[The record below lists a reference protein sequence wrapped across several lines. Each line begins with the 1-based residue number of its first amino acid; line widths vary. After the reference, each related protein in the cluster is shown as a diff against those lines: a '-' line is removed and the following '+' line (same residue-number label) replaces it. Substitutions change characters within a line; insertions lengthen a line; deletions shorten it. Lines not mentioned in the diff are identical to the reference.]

1 MMRRDGQSPW
11 QPLLWSGLWLVVVAA
26 ALATRPPLPVDETR
40 YLAVAWEMWLDGNYL
55 VPHLNGEAY
64 SHKPPLLFWL
74 INLGWGVFG
83 VNEWW
88 PALVAPLFGLASLF
102 LTARLARGLW
112 PEAAPVARVAPLLLF
127 GGLFWTLFTTLTMF
141 DMILAFCSLLGL
153 VGVVHAW
160 RHGGWSGFCLLGL
173 GIGLGVLTKGPAI
186 LLHTLPVALLAP
198 WWGKPL
204 AASGQTVARGWG
216 RWYLGVF
223 GAVVLG
229 AAIGLAWAVPAGLAG
244 GEAYRDAI
252 FWGQSAGRIVS
263 SFAHNQPWWW
273 YGAAL
278 PVLLLPWVLWPPAW
292 RAAGRFRQFTND
304 PGVRLCIAWFGA
316 ALVIFSAISGKQFHY
331 LLPEL
336 PAVALVLARLLF
348 AEGEKPEAK
357 EDTQG
362 PPPIDQAIP
371 GLFAV
376 VAGTVLIALP
386 ALGFP
391 GAPWWLD
398 LLAAPWG
405 LVLVV
410 AGFVVLIS
418 GKGSRTGRIGA
429 LAALSAVFVVVVHLA
444 LQPVLAAAYDLRPLA
459 LRLAEWQRQG
469 IPLANFGKYHGQYQF
484 LGRLTK
490 PMAVIGIKTA
500 DEKNFLDAH
509 PNGRIVAY
517 HKTLPDAAKPVAVY
531 RFRTF
536 FVAIW
541 DAATVIRHPGITI
554 R

>member
-1 MMRRDGQSPW
+1 MTGPVKRNW
-11 QPLLWSGLWLVVVAA
+11 QPLLWSGLWIVVMGT

-40 YLAVAWEMWLDGNYL
+40 YLAVAWEMWLDGNVL
-55 VPHLNGEAY
+55 VPHLNGETY

-74 INLGWGVFG
+74 INLGWGLFG

-88 PALVAPLFGLASLF
+88 PALVAPMFGLASLF
-102 LTARLARGLW
+102 LTPRLARGLW
-112 PEAAPVARVAPLLLF
+112 PDAAPAVLVAPLLLF
-127 GGLFWTLFTTLTMF
+127 GGLFWALFTTLTMF

-153 VGVVHAW
+153 LGVVHAW
-160 RHGGWSGFCLLGL
+160 RHGGWAGFCLLGL
-173 GIGLGVLTKGPAI
+173 GIGLGILTKGPAI

-198 WWGKPL
+198 WWGKSL
-204 AASGQTVARGWG
+204 ATGGETAARGWG

-229 AAIGLAWAVPAGLAG
+229 TAIGLAWAVPAGLAG

-252 FWGQSAGRIVS
+252 FWGQSAGRIAS
-263 SFAHNQPWWW
+263 SFAHKQPWWW

-278 PVLLLPWVLWPPAW
+278 PVLLLPWALWPPAW

-304 PGVRLCIAWFGA
+304 PGVRLCIAWFVP

-336 PAVALVLARLLF
+336 PAVALVLARLLC
-348 AEGEKPEAK
+348 AEEEKPEEK
-357 EDTQG
+357 EENQG
-362 PPPIDQAIP
+362 RPPIDQAVP

-376 VAGTVLIALP
+376 VVGTTLIGLP

-391 GAPWWLD
+391 GAPSWLD
-398 LLAAPWG
+398 LLASQWG

-410 AGFVVLIS
+410 AGFAVLLAGKIS
-418 GKGSRTGRIGA
+418 LPGRIGA
-429 LAALSAVFVVVVHLA
+429 LAALSAVFVVVGHLA
-444 LQPVLAAAYDLRPLA
+444 LQPVLAAFYDLRPLA
-459 LRLAEWQRQG
+459 LRLAEWERQG
-469 IPLANFGKYHGQYQF
+469 IPLANFGKYHGQYHF

-490 PMAVIGIKTA
+490 PMAVVGVKNA

-509 PNGRIVAY
+509 PNGRIVAT
-517 HKTLPDAAKPVAVY
+517 HKTLPDAAKPIAVY
-531 RFRTF
+531 RFRTKF
-536 FVAIW
+536 IAIW
-541 DAATVIRHPGITI
+541 DAATVIRHPGIAQ

>member
-1 MMRRDGQSPW
+1 MSNEPTRNDR
-11 QPLLWSGLWLVVVAA
+11 LW
-26 ALATRPPLPVDETR
+26 
-40 YLAVAWEMWLDGNYL
+40 
-55 VPHLNGEAY
+55 
-64 SHKPPLLFWL
+64 
-74 INLGWGVFG
+74 I
-83 VNEWW
+83 
-88 PALVAPLFGLASLF
+88 
-102 LTARLARGLW
+102 
-112 PEAAPVARVAPLLLF
+112 
-127 GGLFWTLFTTLTMF
+127 
-141 DMILAFCSLLGL
+141 
-153 VGVVHAW
+153 
-160 RHGGWSGFCLLGL
+160 
-173 GIGLGVLTKGPAI
+173 
-186 LLHTLPVALLAP
+186 
-198 WWGKPL
+198 
-204 AASGQTVARGWG
+204 
-216 RWYLGVF
+216 F

-229 AAIGLAWAVPAGLAG
+229 VAIGLAWAVPAGLAG

-410 AGFVVLIS
+410 AGFVVLSS

-517 HKTLPDAAKPVAVY
+517 YKTLPDAAKPVAVY